1 MNTNLSRRDFLKSS
15 VIAASGLAILPN
27 WLAAQETPKSKMQIS
42 AQMYSVRGD
51 CGANFDNA
59 LEKVAKMGFKGVEFA
74 GYYNYGNKPAELKKR
89 LDDLGL
95 IASGTHIGTGSFQ
108 KDNLQR
114 TIDFHAAIGCKFL
127 VVPGDGRFTN
137 PDKWKELADIFNQT
151 AAILKPLGMACGYHC
166 HTGEFKK
173 LGDKTFWELFAEN
186 TSADVI
192 LQQDCGWSYVAG
204 QDPAALIRKYP
215 GRSRTLHIKPSVVK
229 KDQGA
234 KKAILG
240 QDSVP
245 WPSVLL
251 AAREVGNTDWLTVEQ
266 ETYPDG
272 RPAMDCLKDSFNG
285 LQAMLKAMP

>member
-1 MNTNLSRRDFLKSS
+1 MNLSRRDFLKSGAL
-15 VIAASGLAILPN
+15 AAAGLAFLPSCIN
-27 WLAAQETPKSKMQIS
+27 AQLLTGKKMRIA

-51 CGANFDNA
+51 CGVDFDKA
-59 LEKVAKMGFKGVEFA
+59 LEKVAAMGFQGVEFA
-74 GYYNYGNKPAELKKR
+74 GYFKYSGKPAEFKKR

-95 IASGTHIGTGSFQ
+95 VAAGTHIGTGSFSEA
-108 KDNLQR
+108 NLQN
-114 TIDFHAAIGCKFL
+114 TIDFHAAIGCKYL
-127 VVPGDGRFTN
+127 IVPGDGRFTN
-137 PDKWKELADIFNQT
+137 PDKWKELADIFNKT
-151 AAILKPLGMACGYHC
+151 AEILKPLGMFCGYHC

-186 TSADVI
+186 TTQDVV

-229 KDQGA
+229 QDQA
-234 KKAILG
+234 TKKAILG

-245 WPSVLL
+245 WPNVLK
-251 AAREVGNTDWLTVEQ
+251 AAKEVGNTDWLTIEQ

-272 RPAMDCLKDSFNG
+272 RPAMDCLKDSFLG
-285 LQAMLKAMP
+285 LKAMM

>member
-1 MNTNLSRRDFLKSS
+1 
-15 VIAASGLAILPN
+15 
-27 WLAAQETPKSKMQIS
+27 
-42 AQMYSVRGD
+42 
-51 CGANFDNA
+51 
-59 LEKVAKMGFKGVEFA
+59 MGFQGVEFA
-74 GYYNYGNKPAELKKR
+74 GYYNYGGRPAELKKR
-89 LDDLGL
+89 LDDLG
-95 IASGTHIGTGSFQ
+95 IKASGTHIGTGSFD
-108 KDNLQR
+108 KNNLQR

-127 VVPGDGRFTN
+127 VVPGDGRFTDPN
-137 PDKWKELADIFNQT
+137 RWKELADIFNQT

-272 RPAMDCLKDSFNG
+272 RPAMDCLKDSLAG
-285 LQAMLKAMP
+285 LQTMLKAMP

>member
-1 MNTNLSRRDFLKSS
+1 MTSNFSRRDFLKTSL
-15 VIAASGLAILPN
+15 IAASGLAFLPSCIS
-27 WLAAQETPKSKMQIS
+27 AQEKPKSKMQIA

-59 LEKVAKMGFKGVEFA
+59 LEKVAQMGFKGVEFA

-95 IASGTHIGTGSFQ
+95 VAAGTHIGTGSFH

-114 TIDFHAAIGCKFL
+114 TIDFHAAIGCQYL
-127 VVPGDGRFTN
+127 IVPGDGRFTH
-137 PDKWKELADIFNQT
+137 PDKWKELVDIFNQT
-151 AAILKPLGMACGYHC
+151 AAALKPLGMFCGYHC

-186 TSADVI
+186 TSEDVV

-272 RPAMDCLKDSFNG
+272 RPAMDCLKDSLVG
-285 LQAMLKAMP
+285 LQTMLKAMP